1 MVDAAQD
8 IRIVS
13 VITQCILLAIVLIGL
28 EWEARV
34 SVCVC
39 VFAYMNEC
47 VCVQLGDLLLC

>member
-1 MVDAAQD
+1 MNGAIMVDPEQD

-13 VITQCILLAIVLIGL
+13 VITHCILLAIVLIGL

-39 VFAYMNEC
+39 VC
-47 VCVQLGDLLLC
+47 VCVLT

>member
-39 VFAYMNEC
+39 VCLHE
-47 VCVQLGDLLLC
+47 